1 MLIPIKERRMAVM
14 HKRCVMLPD
23 DLEKFISEQ
32 NIKLY
37 RKLLAASADEAQ
49 RRRILRLLA
58 DQMADLRNS

>member
-1 MLIPIKERRMAVM
+1 MM
-14 HKRCVMLPD
+14 PD

-37 RKLLAASADEAQ
+37 RKLLAASTDEAQ

-58 DQMADLRNS
+58 DQMADLRNP